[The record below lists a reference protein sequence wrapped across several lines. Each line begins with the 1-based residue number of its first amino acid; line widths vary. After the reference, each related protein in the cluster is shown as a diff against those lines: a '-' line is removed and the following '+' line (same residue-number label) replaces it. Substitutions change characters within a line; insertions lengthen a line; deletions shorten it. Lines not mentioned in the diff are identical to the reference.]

1 MDEQKL
7 ELLKQEIKP
16 YLPMLKKARA
26 TIMDQHVSDYP
37 IFVFHQQHVEIGI
50 PLVRRNEVKRN
61 WSVNASTLEEFV
73 TKQLI
78 ASENLEHVKR
88 SFRDPAETYCL
99 FVLSELGA
107 QFIFMPEEEEDE

>member
-7 ELLKQEIKP
+7 KLLKHEIRP
-16 YLPMLKKARA
+16 YLAMLKKARA
-26 TIMDQHVSDYP
+26 TIIDQHVSDYP

-50 PLVRRNEVKRN
+50 PLVRRNEVKGN

-78 ASENLEHVKR
+78 AQENIEHVKK
-88 SFRDPAETYCL
+88 SFRDPALTFCL

-107 QFIFMPEEEEDE
+107 QFIFMPEEEEN